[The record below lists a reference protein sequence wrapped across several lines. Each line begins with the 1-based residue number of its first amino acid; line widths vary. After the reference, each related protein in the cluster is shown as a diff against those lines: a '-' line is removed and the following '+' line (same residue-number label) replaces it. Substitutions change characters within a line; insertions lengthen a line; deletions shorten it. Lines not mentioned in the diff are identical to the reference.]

1 MSIGQ
6 VRLGGITD
14 PRQAY
19 GPQTVKPDGA
29 GSFLDHLKNA
39 VEKVDQGQVRRDDAV
54 ESMVTGEI
62 GEVHDVMIA
71 AEEAKLSF
79 ELMLEVR
86 NKLLESY
93 QQIMQ
98 MQV

>member
-1 MSIGQ
+1 MAIG
-6 VRLGGITD
+6 RIGINGVTD

-19 GPQTVKPDGA
+19 GASSIGQSGGP
-29 GSFLDHLKNA
+29 SFLNHLQQA
-39 VEKVDQGQVRRDDAV
+39 MGKVDQAQSNRDNVV
-54 ESMVTGEI
+54 ESMVAGEI

-71 AEEAKLSF
+71 AEEAQLTI
-79 ELMLEVR
+79 EMMIEVR

-93 QQIMQ
+93 NSIMQ

>member
-1 MSIGQ
+1 MAISQI
-6 VRLGGITD
+6 RLGGITD

-19 GPQTVKPDGA
+19 GMPKVGQDSGT
-29 GSFLDHLKNA
+29 SFMNHLKNA
-39 VEKVDQGQVRRDDAV
+39 VEKVDESQVRRDDAV
-54 ESMVTGEI
+54 QSMVTGEI

-79 ELMLEVR
+79 DLMLEVR
-86 NKLLESY
+86 NKLLDSY